1 MLQCLCTICLNE
13 VKFLKKVTG
22 SLGNY
27 YKVEPKYGAVDNGNE
42 KITISF
48 TDSKSFIYK
57 TKIVAELNGDENR
70 KNDIEIVVP
79 LKHLSNFWRTLNIP
93 LINCQLSLILTWFKN
108 CMITT
113 RAYREQIIGT
123 GTDKNPQISEVN
135 SPSKCTFK

>member
-57 TKIVAELNGDENR
+57 TKIVAELNGDENER
-70 KNDIEIVVP
+70 MI
-79 LKHLSNFWRTLNIP
+79 LKLLYH
-93 LINCQLSLILTWFKN
+93 
-108 CMITT
+108 
-113 RAYREQIIGT
+113 
-123 GTDKNPQISEVN
+123 
-135 SPSKCTFK
+135 